1 MPLADPAPRELL
13 HVRAITLNGY
23 RRADGLYDVDAAIAD
38 TKTYGFDN
46 SDRAT
51 GRIEAGEKLHGMVA
65 RITFDEDLLIHAAEA
80 STEYGPFANCPGGAA
95 SFGAL
100 AGLSIKAG
108 FLRAANERL
117 RGTIGCTHLRELLQ
131 QMATVAFQTMLPV
144 RLKRER
150 VAMAAPEPETPRQ
163 LNSCFACASDSPAVK
178 KRWPHVYTGP
188 D

>member
-1 MPLADPAPRELL
+1 MPLSEPAAREKL

-23 RRADGLYDVDAAIAD
+23 RRADGLYDVDASITD

-46 SDRAT
+46 QDRPS

-65 RITFDEDLLIHAAEA
+65 RITFDEDLLIHSAEA
-80 STEYGPFANCPGGAA
+80 STEYGPFGVCPGGAA
-95 SFGAL
+95 SFASL
-100 AGLSIKAG
+100 TGLSIRPG
-108 FLRAANERL
+108 FLRAANERM

-144 RLKRER
+144 RLKRES
-150 VAMAAPEPETPRQ
+150 VEAAREKPETPRM
-163 LNSCFACASDSPAVK
+163 LNSCFAYASDSPAVK
-178 KRWPHVYTGP
+178 QRWPHAYTGP